1 MASTPTNSSGLP
13 VPASQKERVIFFRLV
28 DDDWY
33 VKATDPS
40 PSKSTGEFSGHTL
53 SINPEELTVT
63 EPSRVSVQQTLG
75 AAWVDSFG
83 PGLRTINI
91 SGTSGWRAKHANGR
105 DWESEFKSLH
115 DEAFKYWHIRRAA
128 KIAEGGDPD
137 KVRLEFVDTLDGIA
151 VYVVP
156 QQFVLK
162 RSKSRPLLVQYNI
175 GMMATADIAYSF
187 PIQEPKLDAKATLD
201 SFDQTVADMVKLA
214 EDMEAMADTISA
226 AVTAVVQRV
235 TKLLNAINRIMAAVQ
250 SIMKAVGSVIEAVST
265 IIKKVA
271 RALNNFFAVLS
282 ALRNFPGKLTAMFKQ
297 AMGLCRNLLCLFKNG
312 FKDAWKLEKYDDFN
326 GAANC
331 SSTNGGSGLSP
342 LHNINGLTLL
352 PYPRPPRI
360 ARPPKVQEPYPKQRK
375 PLLVTA

>member
-1 MASTPTNSSGLP
+1 MAPTPTNSSGLP

-28 DDDWY
+28 DDDWFI
-33 VKATDPS
+33 KATDPS
-40 PSKSTGEFSGHTL
+40 QSRNNGEINGHTL

-75 AAWVDSFG
+75 SAWVDSFG

-91 SGTSGWRAKHANGR
+91 SGTTGWRAKHSSGR

-115 DEAFKYWHIRRAA
+115 DETFKYWHIRRAA

-175 GMMATADIAYSF
+175 GMMATADIGYSS
-187 PIQEPKLDAKATLD
+187 PDQEAKLDAKAALD
-201 SFDQTVADMVKLA
+201 SFDQTVADMEQLA
-214 EDMEAMADTISA
+214 AAITA
-226 AVTAVVQRV
+226 AVTSALQAV
-235 TKLLNAINRIMAAVQ
+235 TKLLNKINKMMAAVQ
-250 SIMKAVGSVIEAVST
+250 NIMKAVGSIISAISS

-271 RALNNFFAVLS
+271 QALNNFFAMLS
-282 ALRNFPGKLTAMFKQ
+282 ALRNFPGKLTSMWKQ
-297 AMGLCRNLLCLFKNG
+297 AMALFRNLQCLFKNG

-331 SSTNGGSGLSP
+331 SSTNGGGALSP

-352 PYPRPPRI
+352 PYPRPARI
-360 ARPPKVQEPYPKQRK
+360 ARPPKVQEPYPKPRK
-375 PLLVTA
+375 PLLVAT